1 MKKYIDKKQL
11 QRICIAPL
19 LVAPVWGMM
28 ILITAVYK
36 PECETYITLLP
47 ASNVASAE
55 RGLPVA
61 QACAYDASNLAASP
75 NGTTNH
81 GWGTDWC
88 FGTLN
93 DNVGCTASPGDCWE
107 TCEDAHGGDLVA
119 IDWWSNEGGACYCQN
134 DCQCMMTNATT
145 SATYGYCPF
154 ACPAAN
160 EYCPCV
166 TCSDDEWASRYLS
179 PSCHQAVVTY
189 CANFSGDDV
198 TPCLELDHSVAQRC
212 YIITRSSV
220 GALPEECGT
229 GPTGNST
236 VYGTKQ
242 QFTSRRPWKPQPWV
256 YLAVQLVLLTL
267 LSCCIGGCCTA
278 VLHGGGGDGDDKPS
292 GWGWSGGGGC
302 GGGCGGCGGGAPTAE
317 DS

>member
-1 MKKYIDKKQL
+1 
-11 QRICIAPL
+11 
-19 LVAPVWGMM
+19 MM

-61 QACAYDASNLAASP
+61 QACAYDASNLASSP

-134 DCQCMMTNATT
+134 DCQCMITNAAT

-229 GPTGNST
+229 GPTGNSM
-236 VYGTKQ
+236 VYRKKLQKSEIPQLFINTAFGTCLLY
-242 QFTSRRPWKPQPWV
+242 TS
-256 YLAVQLVLLTL
+256 
-267 LSCCIGGCCTA
+267 
-278 VLHGGGGDGDDKPS
+278 PS
-292 GWGWSGGGGC
+292 
-302 GGGCGGCGGGAPTAE
+302 PR
-317 DS
+317 D